1 MQLMKEDALPEEQ
14 ANALL
19 QDNNSSK
26 VQALGRGHGIVLIA
40 SLLALPLTGALPD
53 RPLQN

>member
-40 SLLALPLTGALPD
+40 SLLALPLTRALPD